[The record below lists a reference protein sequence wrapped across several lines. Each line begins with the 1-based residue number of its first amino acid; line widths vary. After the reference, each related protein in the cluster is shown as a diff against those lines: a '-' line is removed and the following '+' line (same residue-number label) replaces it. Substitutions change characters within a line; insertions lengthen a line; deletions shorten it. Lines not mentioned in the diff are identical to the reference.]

1 VPGELVD
8 DDAGHEPLGRDAAL
22 DQAFRRG
29 RLDDRALAGPAGV
42 FRAVRHDHPELGRDL
57 VETLRALLPDD
68 MHRAVAARAGGALG
82 RERDMDAGKMCRQ
95 RATVRPSRP
104 LRVSHLVR
112 SLLLLLGRRIL
123 FGNRGLDI
131 FERELHLV
139 AIEPL
144 RPLPELR
151 TLQLLQEMTK
161 LVVLFRQPA
170 ALLDQCIALTR
181 EPAHHSPQAIEIIGK
196 RIDRHDGN
204 EADSRSR
211 RAHNMQPDSIRRR
224 SHDVAVGRAISRAC
238 RRDQSIPST
247 SAAS

>member
-1 VPGELVD
+1 VPGELID
-8 DDAGHEPLGRDAAL
+8 HHGRDEPLGRDAAL
-22 DQAFRRG
+22 DQAFGRG
-29 RLDDRALAGPAGV
+29 RLGHRALAGPAGV

-68 MHRAVAARAGGALG
+68 MHRAMAARADRALG
-82 RERDMDAGKMCRQ
+82 LERDMDVGKMCGERS
-95 RATVRPSRP
+95 AVGPSRP
-104 LRVSHLVR
+104 LRVRRLVR
-112 SLLLLLGRRIL
+112 RLLLLPGRIL

-131 FERELHLV
+131 LQRELHLV

-144 RPLPELR
+144 RPRPELC

-181 EPAHHSPQAIEIIGK
+181 EPAHQSPQTIEIIRK
-196 RIDRHDGN
+196 RIDRH
-204 EADSRSR
+204 ERSQADSRSCG
-211 RAHNMQPDSIRRR
+211 AHNMQPDSISRRPY
-224 SHDVAVGRAISRAC
+224 DVAVGRTTSRAC